1 MQTQKRTLEATLR
14 CSTALA
20 VAVALVTGCAVDVDV
35 DAASEVEVDAVVN
48 PSGDEQALTMPG
60 CGTVLASFDGTDAKS
75 NGRNTGTGVACAGQG
90 GIAGGLQYQCVELVM
105 RHFKRKWNLRWYG
118 NAKDLLR
125 NAPRADVVVVNNG
138 DASRPPV
145 PGDMVVWE
153 NGTWGHTA
161 LVVGV
166 GNDFVDIIEQ
176 NVNGN
181 GKARLPFNNGRI
193 GSRWGNW
200 VPTGWAHAKAN
211 TQSSTPLPPPAPA
224 EPITCRVAAVGVVV
238 DEDEDCVNLGGN
250 ANWLRAVSGQGH
262 GGGLVWTHA
271 TADADAD
278 NSATWRL
285 DVARAGNYRV
295 DVFVDADV
303 ATSRAASYRVRHN
316 GVVDTVAVD
325 QRQGGWR
332 TLGNFAFATGGSQ
345 RVYLGDNTGEPVG
358 QQRKIAFDAVRLTP
372 ACANLEVATDGGATL
387 NVRAQPSAS
396 AQRLGQFNSGA
407 VVERLAT
414 VEGQQIQHT
423 SAWHEVRSAGLRGF
437 VSAAF
442 MACPR

>member
-1 MQTQKRTLEATLR
+1 MQTLTGTFRPH
-14 CSTALA
+14 TAAIAAAIAAAVGLA
-20 VAVALVTGCAVDVDV
+20 GCAVDVDV

-48 PSGDEQALTMPG
+48 PSGDEQALTMPS

-75 NGRNTGTGVACAGQG
+75 NARNTGTGVACAGQG

-125 NAPRADVVVVNNG
+125 NAPRADVVVVSNG
-138 DASRPPV
+138 DRTRPPV

-161 LVVGV
+161 LVVNV
-166 GNDFVDIIEQ
+166 GADFVDIIEQ

-181 GKARLPFNNGRI
+181 GKARLPYENGRI
-193 GSRWGNW
+193 GSRWGGW

-211 TQSSTPLPPPAPA
+211 TASSPPPPPASS
-224 EPITCRVAAVGVVV
+224 EPTTCRVQTVGAVV
-238 DEDEDCVNLGGN
+238 DEDEDCVDLGGN

-262 GGGLVWTHA
+262 GGSVVWTHA

-285 DVARAGNYRV
+285 NVARAGDYRV

-303 ATSRAASYRVRHN
+303 ATSRQASYRVRHN
-316 GVVDTVAVD
+316 GVVDTVVVD

-332 TLGNFAFATGGSQ
+332 TLGKFAFATGGSQ

-396 AQRLGQFNSGA
+396 AERLGQLNSGA

-423 SAWHEVRSAGLRGF
+423 SAWHEVRGAGLRGF